1 MESQY
6 RRQDEIGTMLG
17 ITVDFETLGES
28 PIFYDVVTLRGGS
41 SMKQERVVIKDLPEI
56 SCERIR

>member
-28 PIFYDVVTLRGGS
+28 PIFHDVVTLRGGS